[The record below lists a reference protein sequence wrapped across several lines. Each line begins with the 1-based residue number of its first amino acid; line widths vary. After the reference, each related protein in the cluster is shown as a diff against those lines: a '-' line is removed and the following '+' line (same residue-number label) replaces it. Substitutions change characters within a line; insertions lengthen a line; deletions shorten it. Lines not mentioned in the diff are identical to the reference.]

1 MKLDGER
8 FLQALNG
15 RFLRFTSKIVEH
27 SRHLLTSFPQKLKM
41 VPSLGLHVVS
51 PTIHGLSRIFR
62 ESSYICEAPAVVNW
76 LRSLPSLF
84 GICDGPHLEGLASHL
99 DRGLRMG
106 HQMMIPIRIG

>member
-1 MKLDGER
+1 MP
-8 FLQALNG
+8 
-15 RFLRFTSKIVEH
+15 
-27 SRHLLTSFPQKLKM
+27 HLLTSFPQKLKM

-51 PTIHGLSRIFR
+51 PTIHGLSRIYR